1 MKRHAIPW
9 ILATL
14 LTVFPIGASE
24 GARSVAE
31 ANNEFGFALY
41 DLVRQSGEDNLFLSP
56 ASLSTALAMTYAG
69 ARGATAAEMKAALR
83 WTLPDDELH
92 PAVEELLSSLAGESW
107 KIELANA
114 LWGDRGMA
122 FHREFLELAH
132 GHYDAGFDEVD
143 FAGSPDR
150 ARRTINA
157 WVDEQTNHEIAEL
170 LLPGDIDPSTVLVLT
185 NAIHFKGTWKVRFD
199 DAETRPA
206 AFRVSADREVP
217 VEMMRARESTFL
229 HFGGEGF
236 ELLELPYAGDRISM
250 LVLLPAEGSDLADL
264 EAGLSAGNLATW
276 ASRMQ
281 PTRFR
286 SVEIPRF
293 ASSTRLGLRD
303 ALNRLGI
310 SLAFTPNADFSGMTP
325 SRPAWIDDVFH
336 EARVRIDEEG
346 TLAAGSTAV
355 VISKGP
361 VIREADLFRAD
372 RPFIYIIRDRRT
384 GIVLFLGRLIDPAA

>member
-157 WVDEQTNHEIAEL
+157 WVDEQTNHEIAQL

-229 HFGGEGF
+229 HFGGGGF

-264 EAGLSAGNLATW
+264 EADLSAGNLATW

-293 ASSTRLGLRD
+293 ASSARLGLRD
-303 ALNRLGI
+303 ALNRMGI